1 MTPQEGTPVP
11 EREDLEKEVPPQTLL
26 AAALHKAVEQKFFF
40 VGHADET
47 YHGDFHVFSRERTG
61 PDEAMKA
68 MVSIAANVLK
78 ANAPQLLED
87 TALLR
92 EALEALETLQYPK
105 DDSFH
110 RAYWRK
116 DVARSIAQKLKA
128 RLSPK
133 ESGGQGRAGG

>member
-1 MTPQEGTPVP
+1 MKDEGTPVP

-92 EALEALETLQYPK
+92 EALEVLRRHHDNCGLDVGCTACLEVRHLI
-105 DDSFH
+105 D
-110 RAYWRK
+110 
-116 DVARSIAQKLKA
+116 KLKA